1 MNKQMRSRIFLLL
14 LLFSVAGVVSACVL
28 TLSITIR
35 YMTDQAERNV
45 CDMAQAVGGAC
56 AYMNEK
62 AYTGVLSALP
72 EEMRATLITPEGEV
86 LYDSDASAAKMENH
100 LDRPEIRDAL
110 QYGEGEDTRKS
121 STLNAATYYYAVQL
135 SDGRV
140 LRLARRYSSI
150 RNMVLSSIPGV
161 VIVMLVLFAF
171 AFVLS
176 KRLARWTVHPVEQ
189 AVRRLEQDGEGSAT
203 YDELTPFVS
212 HIQRQNRELNDQRET
227 LKQEREI
234 LGAITNSMR
243 EGLMLL
249 SQEKNVVSVNPSAIR
264 MLAGR
269 SAHQDEFQG
278 RSYLIVNHSEQL
290 HTCVERA
297 LTGESSDALLTMHGQ
312 IFHIYASPMIRF
324 AQVRGVVVIVLDETQ
339 QRLAERSRQEFSANV
354 SHELKTP
361 LTSISGYAE
370 MMENG
375 MVGSM
380 EDVRTFSG
388 SIHKEA
394 LRLIALIED
403 IIQLSRIEEAPKQA
417 EKIREPIDLNEL
429 CAVIVESLQP
439 VADSS
444 TVSLQVS
451 GHVPVIP
458 GEDAMLSEMVYNLC
472 ENAIKYNRKNGHVW
486 VTLTDCPDEIAL
498 CVRDDGIG
506 IPEDAQPRVFERFYR
521 VDKSRSKQIGGTGLG
536 LSIVKHVVE
545 YHDGRVELDS
555 TPGIGTEIRVYL
567 PNK

>member
-14 LLFSVAGVVSACVL
+14 LLFSVVGVVSACVL

-45 CDMAQAVGGAC
+45 CDMAQTVGGAC

-62 AYTGVLSALP
+62 AYTGILSALP
-72 EEMRATLITPEGEV
+72 GEMRATLITPEGEV
-86 LYDSDASAAKMENH
+86 LYDSDASAAQMENH
-100 LDRPEIRDAL
+100 LNRPEIRDAL

-121 STLNAATYYYAVQL
+121 TTLHASAYYYAVQL

-161 VIVMLVLFAF
+161 VAVMLVLFVL

-189 AVRRLEQDGEGSAT
+189 AVRRLEQDGEGGAT

-212 HIQRQNRELNDQRET
+212 HIQRQNRELSDQRET

-243 EGLMLL
+243 EGLMLI
-249 SQEKNVVSVNPSAIR
+249 SEEKNVVSINPSAIR
-264 MLAGR
+264 MLNGR

-278 RSYLIVNHSEQL
+278 HNYLIVNRSEQL
-290 HTCVERA
+290 YTCVERA
-297 LTGESSDALLTMHGQ
+297 LTGESSDVLLTMHGK

-439 VADSS
+439 IADSS
-444 TVSLQVS
+444 AVSLQVS

-486 VTLTDCPDEIAL
+486 VTLTDCPDEVEL
-498 CVRDDGIG
+498 CIRDDGIG

-567 PNK
+567 PK